1 LRFSS
6 PRSLAPPNLTAGSI
20 AAIVAAALSCSIHDA
35 VTRDGRTV
43 PSRSATAG
51 AHGSAAAETIGA
63 SFVVKVPA
71 KFAAIASARTPRSIP
86 ARAQSIALAV
96 APSASCTGC
105 TRATTFTAGF
115 AANAANCE
123 ETLAATA
130 CTIPMRLAPG
140 SYNAVVSVYDG
151 PLDAAGAVTGT
162 LLSRD
167 QRVAIDVDPDT
178 INVTAATFEGV
189 PHGIAFSLVD
199 GGGKIAPDN
208 RLAIGRLGGKVLVR
222 AAAVDADGA
231 IIIGPHAPVVTLRTT
246 LQNGLFTARQDPAT
260 KLVAVTAPEAPIK
273 KAATLTFGLDACSA
287 PKSACTATLTVAQA
301 EVLAVSDSSGRVA
314 IYRLGEPMLREATAI
329 DGVEGATY
337 LAFDAQADLFVLID
351 RPPYAVKVFAPPY
364 TGRPKAVV
372 TNGIDDPRSMAV
384 TASGDLFVGNGNDTV
399 THYAPPY
406 TGRPTSITR
415 AGIARPNALAV
426 SKNGTLYVANL
437 ATSTITSYAPP
448 YSRIAHVTSS
458 GIAGPAAL
466 TLTRDGTGNLFVANT
481 SSDTVTEYDA
491 AGLRGPLHTIAV
503 GPDPVALASFDDTVA
518 IAASD
523 ANAIAVARP
532 PYTGTPTTV
541 NSASAQT
548 WGLAFDAYQNVYAAE
563 WYPGFVQQFAAPR
576 YAGASPD
583 PAAVALTSPR
593 ALATWP

>member
-1 LRFSS
+1 LRTSS
-6 PRSLAPPNLTAGSI
+6 SRSLAPLSLTAGAI
-20 AAIVAAALSCSIHDA
+20 AAIVAAALSCSIHA
-35 VTRDGRTV
+35 ALTRHAGTA
-43 PSRSATAG
+43 PSRSAAAG
-51 AHGSAAAETIGA
+51 AHGSTAAAETISA

-71 KFAAIASARTPRSIP
+71 KFATIASARTPRSIP
-86 ARAQSIALAV
+86 AQAQSIAVAV
-96 APSASCTGC
+96 APSASCTWC
-105 TRATTFTAGF
+105 TRATTFTAGL
-115 AANAANCE
+115 AAHAANCE
-123 ETLAATA
+123 VTLAATA

-140 SYNAVVSVYDG
+140 SYNAAVSMYDG

-189 PHGIAFSLVD
+189 PNGIAFSLVD

-208 RLAIGRLGGKVLVR
+208 RLAIGRLGGTVLVR
-222 AAAVDADGA
+222 PRAVDADGA

-246 LQNGLFTARQDPAT
+246 RRHELFTARQDPAT
-260 KLVAVTAPEAPIK
+260 MLVAVTAPAGPVK
-273 KAATLTFGLDACSA
+273 KTATLTFGIEACSA
-287 PKSACTATLTVAQA
+287 PKSACTGTLTVAQA

-314 IYRLGEPMLREATAI
+314 IYRLGEPMLREPTAI

-337 LAFDAQADLFVLID
+337 LAFDAQGDLFVLVD
-351 RPPYAVKVFAPPY
+351 RAPYAVKVFAPPY

-372 TNGIDDPRSMAV
+372 TNGIHDPRSIAV
-384 TASGDLFVGNGNDTV
+384 AASGDLFVGNGNDTV

-491 AGLRGPLHTIAV
+491 ALRGPLHTIGV
-503 GPDPVALASFDDTVA
+503 GPDPVALASFDDIVA

-523 ANAIAVARP
+523 SNDIAVARP
-532 PYTGTPTTV
+532 PYTGTPTIV

-548 WGLAFDAYQNVYAAE
+548 WGVAFDAYQNVYAAE